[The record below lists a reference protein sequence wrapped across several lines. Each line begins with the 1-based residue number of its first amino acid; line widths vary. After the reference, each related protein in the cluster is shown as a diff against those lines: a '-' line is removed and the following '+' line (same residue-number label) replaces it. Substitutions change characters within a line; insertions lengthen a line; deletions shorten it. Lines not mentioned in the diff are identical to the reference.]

1 VAVELRPAGHDAGA
15 ELFDVW
21 ARGERLGAARLGLR
35 ATLAGVA
42 VGIDASSSYR
52 RDDIAGL
59 VVALV
64 RRAAAAGALEVELD
78 SDSLLVRYE
87 ARGLGFAGRLRHP
100 LRAPVTLGAAAAEGP
115 PGPTRR
121 AARAAEVAAALAGWG
136 IAAAPGRSAGTLE
149 RLANRLAI
157 GVGATVDVTV
167 QWAPGHHVTIG
178 APDRPD
184 LMPEALALAADT
196 ATAVLRRF
204 PEQAGAVRSI
214 RFDRSERGLSTGR
227 YSGVANSSSGTIH
240 LTVGYV
246 AADALLDATR
256 QRALADG
263 RPSSATRVRSAG
275 PTSPFTVVDTTVAH
289 ELWHQIESAFEA
301 DHYAD
306 TIELRRGLG
315 AVLGVETLERAVKGN
330 ETGAPASWQQ
340 ALRRLAEEVSPY
352 ATTNTHEATAEM
364 FKLWWC
370 RVGPLPPV
378 VARFGE
384 LVDRLLP
391 PPAAPG
397 GGAP

>member
-1 VAVELRPAGHDAGA
+1 MASVWAWPAWSCGGPWPPSPSASTPPPPTGATTSAHWYWPWSGAPRSAGA
-15 ELFDVW
+15 V
-21 ARGERLGAARLGLR
+21 
-35 ATLAGVA
+35 
-42 VGIDASSSYR
+42 
-52 RDDIAGL
+52 
-59 VVALV
+59 
-64 RRAAAAGALEVELD
+64 EVELD

-87 ARGLGFAGRLRHP
+87 ARVLGFAGGLRRP
-100 LRAPVTLGAAAAEGP
+100 LRAPAAPGAPGQGP
-115 PGPTRR
+115 ASD
-121 AARAAEVAAALAGWG
+121 AARRPARAPDVAAALSGWG
-136 IAAAPGRSAGTLE
+136 IAAAPVRAAGTFE

-157 GVGATVDVTV
+157 GVGATVDVAV
-167 QWAPGHHVTIG
+167 HWAPGRSVTIG

-196 ATAVLRRF
+196 TTAVLRRF
-204 PEQAGAVRSI
+204 PAQAGAVRSI

-246 AADALLDATR
+246 AADALVDATR
-256 QRALADG
+256 RRAMTDG
-263 RPSSATRVRSAG
+263 WPASGTGGRSAG
-275 PTSPFTVVDTTVAH
+275 PTSPFTAVDTTVAH

-315 AVLGVETLERAVKGN
+315 AALGVETLERAVKGN
-330 ETGAPASWQQ
+330 EAGAPSSWQR
-340 ALRRLAEEVSPY
+340 AVRRLAEEVSPY

-391 PPAAPG
+391 PPAGMG
-397 GGAP
+397 GRRW